1 MSNISPNVGE
11 NSPELTEKL
20 KAANTPAEM
29 SEILRQWYVD
39 RGAERDRF
47 SPDKILFDNFNA
59 PDAAVSGPFSREIM
73 IHGVAK
79 VVVSDSELGLERAVG
94 KAYQEA
100 AAADAGTQ
108 PRGADGKF
116 TSRRE
121 LGVAEK
127 TELDLRFRRGEL
139 TAPEYLKA
147 SGELEAAFD
156 TYAKEKLGLD
166 PETTMHKNWA
176 SATEAFLNSPDG
188 ADWPGGTANQ
198 EIAARLL
205 AENNLTDQPSAETFA
220 RVYAHMKEHNLVQPN
235 PELVK
240 REEDRFKSA
249 TSAEEINS
257 LARAALGMPPRNSN
271 LWGK

>member
-1 MSNISPNVGE
+1 MSLISPNPGE
-11 NSPELTEKL
+11 MSPELVEAL
-20 KAANTPAEM
+20 KNANSVAEM
-29 SEILRQWYVD
+29 QEINRAWLVSQ
-39 RGAERDRF
+39 GAERDKF
-47 SPDKILFDNFNA
+47 SPDKLIFDNFKA
-59 PDAAVSGPFSREIM
+59 PGAAANGTFSREIV
-73 IHGVAK
+73 IRGVSK

-94 KAYQEA
+94 KALQEA
-100 AAADAGTQ
+100 VAADAGTQ
-108 PRGADGKF
+108 PRGTDGKF

-139 TAPEYLKA
+139 SAPEYLKA

-166 PETTMHKNWA
+166 PETSMHKNWA
-176 SATEAFLNSPDG
+176 SATDAFLQSEAG
-188 ADWPGGTANQ
+188 KDWPGGTANQ

-205 AENNLTDQPSAETFA
+205 AENNLTDQPSAETLA
-220 RVYAHMKEHNLVQPN
+220 RVYEHMKEHNLVQPN

-249 TSAEEINS
+249 TSVEEINS

-271 LWGK
+271 LWGR